1 MKFMNQKIFFQ
12 QWRVRFSRLFIW
24 DDLVATS
31 KTFLWFD
38 LAHVGWVRTNKI
50 REDDLGWFPE
60 VLCFLNLLPG
70 AKKNPGCEMVI
81 LLYFSTF
88 FVCLWSCIVFSP
100 WCIHFYIVVFFFHS
114 YLGISPNFTHVF
126 FSSRC
131 LDHHLDLYIE
141 NLASHPK
148 VAPSTGWAPTN
159 QLYLEW
165 NNFTFYLSV
174 PGIQH
179 VNNSYHKVGPR
190 IQY

>member
-1 MKFMNQKIFFQ
+1 MVNKTYFWDLPSHSVTVANEVYEPENIFQ

-100 WCIHFYIVVFFFHS
+100 WCIHFYILVFFFSQLLGDFTQLHS
-114 YLGISPNFTHVF
+114 CIF
-126 FSSRC
+126 FKSVSRPPPRFIYWKSSFP
-131 LDHHLDLYIE
+131 
-141 NLASHPK
+141 PK
-148 VAPSTGWAPTN
+148 SCPI
-159 QLYLEW
+159 YR
-165 NNFTFYLSV
+165 
-174 PGIQH
+174 
-179 VNNSYHKVGPR
+179 VGPYQPV
-190 IQY
+190 IPGVK